1 MKKRI
6 LSILLAAA
14 LVLTL
19 IPLGAPAAKAASNLV
34 ISDAGIEMIKKWEGF
49 SAKPYWDYRQ
59 WTVGYG
65 TRVPDGKL
73 EEYQTNGISVE
84 EATVLLKLMLED
96 MGRSV
101 NGFIDKFG
109 LTINQ
114 NQFDALMSLTFNCGS
129 GWVYETS
136 TLRTSVIDGWKG
148 SDLLFAIGQWST
160 AGGETQPGLIRRRLA
175 ECNMYLNGTY
185 DINVPANYCYVRFN
199 PNGGTSEIK
208 TQCYISDSPVAIRAV
223 PTYEGYNFE
232 GWFTDPTGGEKVTQL
247 DAGVR
252 NYTLYAHWSA
262 GNGADTPQDN
272 NQATITGNPVN
283 YDRQIATG
291 VLNAFVNPVKGA
303 LVTNAYQLGDVVNIT
318 AEYTDTSSTKWGKV
332 KDGGWINLSYTQEPS
347 SDSQDTMSV
356 KVTVTATD
364 VNVRR
369 GPGTGY
375 ACVGKANKGDQLT
388 ITQTA
393 TGTGYTW
400 GKFSGGWIALKYTNF
415 DQVSAGD
422 NNGNTNNNT
431 TPDSGNQNNNGSTT
445 VIATGKVKVTSGMLN
460 IRKGPS
466 TGYAVVG
473 GLNNATPV
481 EILEKKTVGATEWG
495 RISKG
500 WISLDYVTL
509 DTPKEEPA
517 PEPTTP
523 APQPQPENPTPAPQ
537 PQPETP
543 APTPQP
549 QPETPAPTPQPNP
562 GTTPT
567 VETGKVVLTS
577 GTLNVR
583 SDAGTHNRVVGYL
596 RSGAV
601 VQITEKKTVGSTVW
615 GKISNGWIS
624 MDYVQL
630 NNTAST
636 PSQKVG
642 GTVSAGGSRLRV
654 RTGPGTSYAIAG
666 YVNDGSRVE
675 ILEQKTAGGMVWG
688 RVSNGWISLSYVT
701 LDGQSSNSGSTNA
714 QTGNVK
720 TGTVTADCL
729 HIRSAAGTTNKIVGL
744 LYTGARVTILETTVV
759 NGMTWGRID
768 KGWISM
774 DYVR

>member
-19 IPLGAPAAKAASNLV
+19 IPLGAMTAKAASNLV
-34 ISDAGIEMIKKWEGF
+34 ISDAGVEMIKKWEGF

-84 EATVLLKLMLED
+84 EATVLLKMMLED

-101 NGFIDKFG
+101 NGFLDKFG
-109 LTINQ
+109 LTLNQ
-114 NQFDALMSLTFNCGS
+114 NQFDALMSLTFNCGT

-136 TLRTSVIDGWKG
+136 TLRTSIIDGWKG

-160 AGGETQPGLIRRRLA
+160 AGGETQTGLIRRRLA

-199 PNGGTSEIK
+199 PNGGTCEIK
-208 TQCYISDSPVAIRAV
+208 TQCYISDSAVAIRAV
-223 PTYEGYNFE
+223 PTYAGYNFE
-232 GWFTDPTGGEKVTQL
+232 GWYTDPTGGEKITQL

-262 GNGADTPQDN
+262 GSGADLPQDN
-272 NQATITGNPVN
+272 NQTTITGNPVS

-291 VLNAFVNPVKGA
+291 VLNAFDNPVKGA
-303 LVTNAYQLGDVVNIT
+303 LVVNAYQLGDVVSIVS
-318 AEYTDTSSTKWGKV
+318 EYTDTSGTKWGKV
-332 KDGGWINLSYTQEPS
+332 NGGGWINLSYTQEPS
-347 SDSQDTMSV
+347 ADSQDTMSV

-375 ACVGKANKGDQLT
+375 ACVGKANVGDQLT

-393 TGTGYTW
+393 IGTGYTW

-415 DQVSAGD
+415 DQVSAG
-422 NNGNTNNNT
+422 NGGGNSNT
-431 TPDSGNQNNNGSTT
+431 DSGNQNNNASTT

-460 IRKGPS
+460 VRQGPS

-473 GLNNATPV
+473 GLSNATPV
-481 EILEKKTVGATEWG
+481 EILEKKTVGATVWG

-509 DTPKEEPA
+509 DTPKEESAPQPPVPETTPPA
-517 PEPTTP
+517 PETTP
-523 APQPQPENPTPAPQ
+523 PAPETT
-537 PQPETP
+537 PPAPETTPP
-543 APTPQP
+543 AP
-549 QPETPAPTPQPNP
+549 ETNP
-562 GTTPT
+562 GTTQT

-583 SDAGTHNRVVGYL
+583 SDAGTHNRVVGSL
-596 RSGAV
+596 HAGTV

-630 NNTAST
+630 TNATDT
-636 PSQKVG
+636 PAQKIG
-642 GTVSAGGSRLRV
+642 GTVSAGGSRLRI

-701 LDGQSSNSGSTNA
+701 LDGQSSGTGSNT
-714 QTGNVK
+714 QTGTTK
-720 TGTVTADCL
+720 TGTVIADCL
-729 HIRSAAGTTNKIVGL
+729 HIRSAAGTSNSIVGL
-744 LYTGARVTILETTVV
+744 LYTGAKVTVTETTVV

>member
-14 LVLTL
+14 LVLTW
-19 IPLGAPAAKAASNLV
+19 IPLGATTAKAASNLA
-34 ISDAGIEMIKKWEGF
+34 ISDAGVEMIKKWEGF

-84 EATVLLKLMLED
+84 EATVHLKLMLED

-109 LTINQ
+109 LNINQ
-114 NQFDALMSLTFNCGS
+114 NQFDALMSLTFNCGT

-136 TLRTSVIDGWKG
+136 TLRTSIIDGWTG

-160 AGGETQPGLIRRRLA
+160 AGGETQAGLIRRRLA

-208 TQCYISDSPVAIRAV
+208 TQCYISDSPVQIRAV

-232 GWFTDPTGGEKVTQL
+232 GWYTDPTGGEKVTQL

-262 GNGADTPQDN
+262 GSGADTPQDN
-272 NQATITGNPVN
+272 TQSAITGNPVS
-283 YDRQIATG
+283 YEKQIATG
-291 VLNAFVNPVKGA
+291 VLNAFDNPVKGA
-303 LVTNAYQLGDVVNIT
+303 LVVNAYRLGDVVSIVS
-318 AEYTDTSSTKWGKV
+318 EHTDSAGTKWGKING
-332 KDGGWINLSYTQEPS
+332 GGWINLTYTQEPS
-347 SDSQDTMSV
+347 TDSQDTMSV

-415 DQVSAGD
+415 DQVSSGNAG
-422 NNGNTNNNT
+422 GNT
-431 TPDSGNQNNNGSTT
+431 TPNTGNQNNNNNGNTA
-445 VIATGKVKVTSGMLN
+445 VVATGKVKLTSGTLN
-460 IRKGPS
+460 VRKGPS

-473 GLNNATPV
+473 YLRNGTAV
-481 EILEKKTVGATEWG
+481 EILEKKTVGATVWG
-495 RISKG
+495 RISNG
-500 WISLDYVTL
+500 WISLDYVAL
-509 DTPKEEPA
+509 DAAKEE
-517 PEPTTP
+517 
-523 APQPQPENPTPAPQ
+523 
-537 PQPETP
+537 
-543 APTPQP
+543 PTPQP
-549 QPETPAPTPQPNP
+549 PVQQTPPATEPSVPETQPTVPETKPETPTPTPQPNP
-562 GTTPT
+562 GTTQT

-583 SDAGTHNRVVGYL
+583 KDAGTTNPVVGYL
-596 RSGAV
+596 RAGTV

-630 NNTAST
+630 TGANST
-636 PSQKVG
+636 PTQKVG

-675 ILEQKTAGGMVWG
+675 ILEQKTAGGMAWG

-701 LDGQSSNSGSTNA
+701 LDGQSSNSGSS
-714 QTGNVK
+714 QTGSTK
-720 TGTVTADCL
+720 TGTVIADCL
-729 HIRSAAGTTNKIVGL
+729 HIRSAAGTSNKIVGL
-744 LYTGARVTILETTVV
+744 LYTGARVTVTETTVV

>member
-19 IPLGAPAAKAASNLV
+19 IPLGATTAKAASNMV
-34 ISDAGIEMIKKWEGF
+34 ISDAGVEMIKKWEGF

-109 LTINQ
+109 ITLNQ
-114 NQFDALMSLTFNCGS
+114 NQFDALMSLTFNCGT
-129 GWVYETS
+129 GWVYEAS
-136 TLRTSVIDGWKG
+136 TLRTSIIDGWKG

-160 AGGETQPGLIRRRLA
+160 AGGETQTGLIRRRLA

-199 PNGGTSEIK
+199 PNGGTCEIK
-208 TQCYISDSPVAIRAV
+208 TQCYNSDSAVAIRAV

-232 GWFTDPTGGEKVTQL
+232 GWYTDPTGGEKITQL

-262 GNGADTPQDN
+262 GSGSDLPQDN
-272 NQATITGNPVN
+272 GQATITGNPVS
-283 YDRQIATG
+283 YERQIATG
-291 VLNAFVNPVKGA
+291 VLNAFDNPVKGA
-303 LVTNAYQLGDVVNIT
+303 LVVNAHKLGDVVSIVS
-318 AEYTDTSSTKWGKV
+318 EYTDTSGTKWGKV
-332 KDGGWINLSYTQEPS
+332 NGGGWINLSYTQEPS
-347 SDSQDTMSV
+347 ADSQDTMSV

-415 DQVSAGD
+415 DQASAG
-422 NNGNTNNNT
+422 NNSGNTNT
-431 TPDSGNQNNNGSTT
+431 DSGNQNSGGSTA

-473 GLNNATPV
+473 GLSNGTAV
-481 EILEKKTVGATEWG
+481 EILEKKTVGATVWG

-509 DTPKEEPA
+509 DTPKEE
-517 PEPTTP
+517 TTT
-523 APQPQPENPTPAPQ
+523 PTPAPETQ
-537 PQPETP
+537 PPVQETTPETQPSVPETTPDTQAP
-543 APTPQP
+543 AP
-549 QPETPAPTPQPNP
+549 ETNTGSTQ
-562 GTTPT
+562 T

-583 SDAGTHNRVVGYL
+583 SDAGTHNRVVGSL
-596 RSGAV
+596 RAGTV

-630 NNTAST
+630 TNASDTNT
-636 PSQKVG
+636 QKVG

-701 LDGQSSNSGSTNA
+701 LDGQSSNTGSGNT
-714 QTGNVK
+714 QTGTTK
-720 TGTVTADCL
+720 TGSVIADCL
-729 HIRSAAGTTNKIVGL
+729 RIRSAAGTSNKIVGL
-744 LYTGARVTILETTVV
+744 LYTGAKVTIMETTVV
-759 NGMTWGRID
+759 DGTTWGRID